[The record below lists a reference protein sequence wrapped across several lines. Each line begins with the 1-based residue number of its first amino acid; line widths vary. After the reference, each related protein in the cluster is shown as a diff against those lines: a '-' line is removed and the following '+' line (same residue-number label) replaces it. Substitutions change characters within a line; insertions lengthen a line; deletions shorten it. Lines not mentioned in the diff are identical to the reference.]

1 MNKAQYL
8 RNIPKV
14 DEIVDG
20 EEVKPILS
28 RYPRWLVVDAIQ
40 NILETYRLKI
50 LSSDTSVSA
59 AENTPLDLSTA
70 LIEERIASYL
80 KPHLR
85 RVINATGVILHTNLG
100 RSPLSRDALSNLQ
113 TVAAS
118 YSNLEFDTLRGERG
132 NRHDHLIPLLTKLTG
147 AEYALIVNNNAAA
160 VFLALHTLASG
171 REVIISRGELIEIGG
186 SFRIPDVMKA
196 SGAKLVEV
204 GTTNKTYLED
214 YQRVMSE
221 HTALILKVH
230 TSNYRILGFT
240 AEVTL
245 SELVALGKP
254 QNIPLMNDLGS
265 GSFFDL
271 SRYGLTKEPTV
282 RDAIQSGADVVTF
295 SGDKLLGGPQAGII
309 LGRKDL
315 LTAMEKNPLMRAL
328 RVDKLTLSALE
339 STLIAC
345 LDENRARDAIPTLR
359 MLSLQAEEIEKM
371 AFSLADLIRK
381 DLSSFL
387 QIEVKRS
394 SSQVGG
400 GALPLEDLPTW
411 VVAITPLTMTVNQL
425 EQKMRESDPPI
436 IARISNEQILMDP
449 RTIDEGEANLVLK
462 SLRSIFHG

>member
-1 MNKAQYL
+1 MDRTKYL

-14 DEIVDG
+14 DEVL
-20 EEVKPILS
+20 ENKEVKPLLS
-28 RYPRWLVVDAIQ
+28 RYPRWLVVDAVQHI
-40 NILETYRLKI
+40 IESYRSKV
-50 LSSDTSVSA
+50 LSSDVPDPALVRTS
-59 AENTPLDLSTA
+59 LDLSTSA
-70 LIEERIASYL
+70 IEARIACYL
-80 KPHLR
+80 RPHLR
-85 RVINATGVILHTNLG
+85 KVINATGVILHTNLG
-100 RSPLSRDALSNLQ
+100 RSPLSRDALSNLRE
-113 TVAAS
+113 VASS

-147 AEYALIVNNNAAA
+147 AEYGLIVNNNAAA

-171 REVIISRGELIEIGG
+171 REVVISRGELIEIGG

-204 GTTNKTYLED
+204 GTTNKTYPED

-245 SELVALGKP
+245 PELAALGKAK
-254 QNIPLMNDLGS
+254 NIPLMNDLGS

-271 SRYGLTKEPTV
+271 SRFGLTKEPTV
-282 RDAIQSGADVVTF
+282 RDAIQSGADIVTF

-371 AFSLADLIRK
+371 ALSLADLIRK